1 MTILFLIRETEKQVL
16 GIQLALPFSLLI
28 PSRIHSP
35 RVGATHI
42 QTYLKHL
49 HRPTQRCVS
58 HGIPNSVKLIMKIN
72 QHKLFWGTNL
82 FHYVS
87 QESLQFR
94 SLLPQL
100 LKSTL
105 HTTHCCHLCGETN
118 ALFLST
124 QTYLRSSRQ
133 TFFGEKYFIS
143 TIFVVCM
150 FINYKVERNF
160 KPARLH
166 MNDGYEC

>member
-1 MTILFLIRETEKQVL
+1 MVYHDSWYKGYSLSYQERHAGDHIVPYSGNREVGTS
-16 GIQLALPFSLLI
+16 IQLALPFSLLI

-35 RVGATHI
+35 WVGATHI

-118 ALFLST
+118 TLFLST

-133 TFFGEKYFIS
+133 IFFGEKYFIS
-143 TIFVVCM
+143 TIFVV
-150 FINYKVERNF
+150 
-160 KPARLH
+160 
-166 MNDGYEC
+166 